1 MKKNY
6 FVHLTILMAF
16 LLVQVMPGLTN
27 LLYSQDVITHW
38 DFEGDVLTPSI
49 GEGIAENIGNTSS
62 AFASGNGGGRGWN
75 TSSYPEQSTNSG
87 EAGVQF
93 LVSTLGYQNI
103 VIDFDHRSSGTA
115 SRWAQIHYTTDGTSW
130 QVLDNNEGGLSPH
143 DVFYVFS
150 FDFTGVANVSNNP
163 NFGIRIVSIFSP
175 FAFNQ
180 NETLSY
186 GADEAYMRSNAQAT
200 YPPDPGS
207 GTGNYGPAGTWRF
220 DNVTFS
226 GDEITGSNAVKLAII
241 SVNGGVSPTVNFPFE
256 VVVQAQD
263 ADGLPANLT
272 TNTTITLT
280 KETGAGTLGGTLVIT
295 LLAGSH
301 TLPFDNVTY
310 NVADSDVKI
319 KASATAG
326 MTLTPGI
333 SDPFEVL
340 EAATQLKFVDVPGNG
355 VVNQPIGS
363 FTVEARR
370 PDNSVDNTYSGTITL
385 TRQSGPGNISGTTV
399 ADAVQGV
406 ATFSDISFD
415 ATGTYTLNASAS
427 NLTPDVSPSITII
440 GAPAISSVI
449 LPQYIS
455 GAEPIDNRLPFAF
468 RASFSNLF
476 PNSTYKYINQ
486 AVISGD
492 SPTSNGAGN
501 LLFIT
506 SDGQFNRTTSPSFTT
521 PGAFGEFETDQNGN
535 FTGWFILEPTGN
547 ARFTPGNYVFM
558 RIRLN
563 DGSGGTSVANYLT
576 LADSI
581 HVIGFSP
588 DPDPNFGTGIRANSF
603 SSSKNFALLYDN
615 VPGDGRPIFGTS
627 IETTG
632 IDFTQIT
639 QYAQFYREDVSGF
652 DGAWGGIV
660 PNVLPNG
667 IQRIEER
674 KLSDGGIQSFITSVN
689 GMWYNTNTVNPSGG
703 IDNILVIDLTTNIP
717 KSDAGVSFTVYTT
730 SDQIVIQSPTEEIIS
745 VQITNLLGRQMQN
758 GKFSGN
764 SVYYLSHQLKTGIYI
779 VNVTNA
785 KGVFNT
791 KIFVR

>member
-6 FVHLTILMAF
+6 FFRLTILMVF

-27 LLYSQDVITHW
+27 LVYSQDVITQW
-38 DFEGDVLTPSI
+38 DFEGDVLTPST
-49 GEGIAENIGNTSS
+49 GAGTAENVGGTST
-62 AFASGNGGGRGWN
+62 AFATGLGGGRAWN
-75 TSSYPEQSTNSG
+75 TSAYPAQGVNSG
-87 EAGVQF
+87 TAGVQF
-93 LVSTLGYQNI
+93 AVSTDGFQNI
-103 VIDFDHRSSGTA
+103 LVYWDHRHSNTSANRIRLQYTINGNTWTDFNANSSNAVNTLAGNDVGFDNGRYIATA
-115 SRWAQIHYTTDGTSW
+115 GDSWFVRSANLGSISGATS
-130 QVLDNNEGGLSPH
+130 NP
-143 DVFYVFS
+143 S
-150 FDFTGVANVSNNP
+150 FAV
-163 NFGIRIVSIFSP
+163 RIVSEFVDGVNYEPANPTSTYSP
-175 FAFNQ
+175 N
-180 NETLSY
+180 
-186 GADEAYMRSNAQAT
+186 
-200 YPPDPGS
+200 
-207 GTGNYGPAGTWRF
+207 GTWRF
-220 DNVTFS
+220 DNVTIS
-226 GDEITGSNAVKLAII
+226 GDVITGGNPVKLAVT
-241 SVNGGVSPTVNFPFE
+241 SVNGGNSPTVNFPFS
-256 VVVQAQD
+256 VTVQAQD
-263 ADGLPANLT
+263 ADGLPANVT
-272 TNTTITLT
+272 ANTQVTLT
-280 KETGAGTLGGTLVIT
+280 KETGTGTMGGTLVGLINSGTNAVVFTDIT
-295 LLAGSH
+295 YS
-301 TLPFDNVTY
+301 
-310 NVADSDVKI
+310 VAETGVSI
-319 KASATAG
+319 KASATSG

-333 SDPFEVL
+333 SASFEVL
-340 EAATQLKFVDVPGNG
+340 AAATQLKFVAVPGNG

-415 ATGTYTLNASAS
+415 ATGAYTLNASAS

-506 SDGQFNRTTSPSFTT
+506 SDGQFNRTSSPSFTT

-535 FTGWFILEPTGN
+535 FTGWFMLEPTGN

-563 DGSGGTSVANYLT
+563 DGSGGTNVANYLT

-615 VPGDGRPIFGTS
+615 VPGNGRPIFGTS

-639 QYAQFYREDVSGF
+639 QYAQFYREEVSGF

-667 IQRIEER
+667 VQRIEER
-674 KLSDGGIQSFITSVN
+674 KLSDGGVQSFITSVN

-703 IDNILVIDLTTNIP
+703 IENILIIDLTTNIP
-717 KSDAGVSFTVYTT
+717 HADNGKSFTVYAT
-730 SDQIVIQSPTEEIIS
+730 SDQIIIQTLTEEKIC
-745 VQITNLLGRQMQN
+745 VQVSNLLGQQILTRR
-758 GKFSGN
+758 FSGS
-764 SVYYLSHQLKTGIYI
+764 SVYYLSHQLKTGAYI
-779 VNVTNA
+779 VNLTNE
-785 KGVFNT
+785 KGGFNT
-791 KIFVR
+791 KILVR